1 MSFLLALINNENDAV
16 LREDLQE
23 RIDIV
28 THKIKFMDKVPVICF
43 GKQNQAQTVLHE
55 LIELAGGQIV
65 SDAAQAKTILYFEPE
80 YGIADWM
87 GNILHMLVP
96 DWPAVTYK
104 QIYIVA
110 DVAEKNTLNL
120 VSNLEDIAEMLHPGS
135 FVFGN
140 EGSAW
145 VNFQS

>member
-16 LREDLQE
+16 LREELQE
-23 RIDIV
+23 RVDIV
-28 THKIKFMDKVPVICF
+28 THKIKFMDKVPVICL
-43 GKQNQAQTVLHE
+43 GKQNQAQTFLHE

-65 SDAAQAKTILYFEPE
+65 SEAAHAKTILYFEPE
-80 YGIADWM
+80 CDIADWM
-87 GNILHMLVP
+87 GNILGMLVP

-104 QIYIVA
+104 QVYIIA
-110 DVAEKNTLNL
+110 NGAEKNALNL

-140 EGSAW
+140 EGTVW
-145 VNFQS
+145 VNFQ

>member
-23 RIDIV
+23 RVDIV

-43 GKQNQAQTVLHE
+43 GHKNQAQTVLHK

-80 YGIADWM
+80 CSIADWM
-87 GNILHMLVP
+87 GNILGLLVP
-96 DWPAVTYK
+96 EWPAVTYK
-104 QIYIVA
+104 QVYILA
-110 DVAEKNTLNL
+110 GGREKNISNL

-135 FVFGN
+135 FIFGN
-140 EGSAW
+140 EGSGW